1 MAGDVDG
8 RGVSSVMT
16 VESPSTGPGR
26 SGPDDRD
33 RSRWLP
39 TLTNEL
45 NRPLSTPYCVLG
57 WLASIGLFLALVTLF
72 GGPSL
77 IDSQESTYSTFAIAH
92 GEISCA
98 YPSVTEVGEP
108 FVTPLYPLLAG
119 GISAVARIGHDL
131 PFPSATALGP
141 GCRDGLVR
149 MNYWFSHS
157 GALRPTTWVGCAA
170 WLALMAGVIAW
181 LRASGRGRCG
191 WEPVTLFVVAAL
203 LPVWMCVQTYFH
215 PQDLLALG
223 LALSALACARRDR
236 WLTAG
241 ILIALAVLS
250 QQFALLVAVPL
261 FIVAPAA
268 KKMRFAGTALLAGA
282 VVVLPLVVLTS
293 GRVLRAVAIGSG
305 NTPSSG
311 RTVLWET
318 HVSGAAGVLLYRVSP
333 LAVAALLSWWVV
345 RRIGPRALEPVPLMS
360 LVAVSLGLRLVFEA
374 NLFTYYFMALMVA
387 VVLLEATR
395 GSIRRTVA
403 AWIVAM
409 TVVLCRMT
417 GLPYI
422 LTQWEMS
429 LEHNLIP
436 LVLGGA
442 VVLGILVEVIR
453 GGDRRNL
460 WPWMIVVAVDL
471 FTRLPGDN
479 AFTSGRVIW
488 FWQIVLVV
496 PGLLLAA
503 QPLRDAIRTLGQQ
516 DRHSLEA
523 LQTL

>member
-1 MAGDVDG
+1 
-8 RGVSSVMT
+8 
-16 VESPSTGPGR
+16 
-26 SGPDDRD
+26 
-33 RSRWLP
+33 
-39 TLTNEL
+39 
-45 NRPLSTPYCVLG
+45 
-57 WLASIGLFLALVTLF
+57 VTLF

-77 IDSQESTYSTFAIAH
+77 IDSQESTYSTWAIAH
-92 GEISCA
+92 GEFSCA
-98 YPSVTEVGEP
+98 YPSVTRVGEP
-108 FVTPLYPLLAG
+108 LVAPLYPLLAG
-119 GISAVARIGHDL
+119 SISAVTRIGHDL
-131 PFPSATALGP
+131 PFPSSSALGP
-141 GCRDGLVR
+141 GCRKGLVA
-149 MNYWFSHS
+149 MNDWFSHS
-157 GALRPTTWVGCAA
+157 GALRPTTWVGCAT
-170 WLALMAGVIAW
+170 WLALMVGVIAW
-181 LRASGRGRCG
+181 LRASGRGRRG

-236 WLTAG
+236 WLMAG
-241 ILIALAVLS
+241 ILLALAILS

-268 KKMRFAGTALLAGA
+268 KKTRFAGAALLAGA

-305 NTPSSG
+305 STPSSG

-318 HVSGAAGVLLYRVSP
+318 HISGFAGVLLYRVSP
-333 LAVAALLSWWVV
+333 LVVAALLSWWVV

-360 LVAVSLGLRLVFEA
+360 LVAVSLALRLVFEA
-374 NLFTYYFMALMVA
+374 NLFTYYFMALMVT

-417 GLPYI
+417 GLPYLI
-422 LTQWEMS
+422 TEWKIT
-429 LEHNLIP
+429 LEHDVIP
-436 LVLGGA
+436 LLLGGA
-442 VVLGILVEVIR
+442 VVLGILVEAIR
-453 GGDRRNL
+453 GSDRRNL
-460 WPWMIVVAVDL
+460 WPWIIVVALDL

-488 FWQIVLVV
+488 FWQIALVV

-503 QPLRDAIRTLGQQ
+503 QPLGDTIRTLGQQ
-516 DRHSLEA
+516 DRHRLETLQSL
-523 LQTL
+523 